1 MTTDVME
8 EATSEVANDV
18 ATAGPATLNGAP
30 ARSLIT
36 LSKHGRSQVAVWQV
50 NFAGVACGAWLLDA
64 RSKEHAL
71 AILGLCDRRAVIED
85 GPSSVQLILEL
96 ADKAG
101 VEVPETMMKERLA
114 SLDTLLSATAAAR
127 CAHSEAVAAYG
138 RSEGKKLTPLAWR
151 TALPHS
157 LDQLRA
163 GQYRGWAGDGCA
175 PHAFGVSVLSRQLV
189 RLWTETE
196 TARVRRKY
204 LREQFG
210 PAQVLPHVWR
220 DAALAAY
227 ATPFELPRCSQK
239 GSA

>member
-8 EATSEVANDV
+8 EATSEVANELV
-18 ATAGPATLNGAP
+18 TTGPATLNGAP
-30 ARSLIT
+30 ARSLVT
-36 LSKHGRSQVAVWQV
+36 LSKLGRSQVAVWQV

-64 RSKEHAL
+64 RSKELAL

-85 GPSSVQLILEL
+85 GPSSVQLIMEL

-101 VEVPETMMKERLA
+101 VEVPETMIKERLA
-114 SLDTLLSATAAAR
+114 SLDALLSATAAAR
-127 CAHSEAVAAYG
+127 RAHTEAVAAYG
-138 RSEGKKLTPLAWR
+138 RSEGKKLAPLAWR
-151 TALPHS
+151 TEVPSS
-157 LDQLRA
+157 LDELRA
-163 GQYRGWAGDGCA
+163 GQYRGWAGEGRA

-189 RLWTETE
+189 QLWTEAE

-210 PAQVLPHVWR
+210 PAQVLPDVWR

-227 ATPFELPRCSQK
+227 ATPFELPKSSQD